1 MTSPALK
8 SRTGTPAPARTRKS
22 TGGFAISALRALNV
36 YAARPYG
43 IYLLSLR
50 SARRSCGSTR
60 FTAIRLNIKIDRDSF
75 ATAAHQDAFQDLIS
89 TGVDFLMRHV
99 GRNKNEIARIGF
111 GGKFQSL
118 APAHACLAAHHINDA
133 FQMAMVVCPGL
144 RIRFDRYRTC
154 PQLLC
159 ARASEVDRRLAIHAW
174 CRGHVGIEL
183 IARDDAN
190 SPVIRRR
197 SPGCPPST
205 ARPMRRARFQPWR
218 TR

>member
-1 MTSPALK
+1 MEFICFRSDAVNRVDPQDRL
-8 SRTGTPAPARTRKS
+8 G
-22 TGGFAISALRALNV
+22 
-36 YAARPYG
+36 
-43 IYLLSLR
+43 LLH
-50 SARRSCGSTR
+50 
-60 FTAIRLNIKIDRDSF
+60 RLNIKIDRDSF
-75 ATAAHQDAFQDLIS
+75 AIAAHQDAFQDLIS

-133 FQMAMVVCPGL
+133 FQMAMVVRPGL
-144 RIRFDRYRTC
+144 CIRFDRHGTC

-159 ARASEVDRRLAIHAW
+159 ARASEVNRRLAIHTW

-190 SPVIRRR
+190 AIVLPAFARVFTRHSSPFPSVSSVNRSTEATRSLSAVENTITPCVARPAIRIPSTGHRM
-197 SPGCPPST
+197 SWPPSVT
-205 ARPMRRARFQPWR
+205 SMI
-218 TR
+218 